1 MEKRFLEKFLYDKEK
16 YHLLIIYF
24 AYMLNSD
31 FIVKLTDMSEERDY
45 TNGHVGYMFAN
56 NCDEEDIKNGDDF
69 ENGVLFF
76 FGNEVFDEI
85 IVDYSIFYYSL
96 KAACEVY
103 LEDNPEDKDIVE
115 EKLEIIRKRYHL

>member
-1 MEKRFLEKFLYDKEK
+1 MKKRFLEKFLYDKEK

-24 AYMLNSD
+24 TYMLNSD

-45 TNGHVGYMFAN
+45 ANGHVGCLFAN
-56 NCDEEDIKNGDDF
+56 NCDEEDIENGDDF

-76 FGNEVFDEI
+76 FGNEDFDEI
-85 IVDYSIFYYSL
+85 IVDYSIFYHSL
-96 KAACEVY
+96 KVACEVY
-103 LEDNPEDKDIVE
+103 LEDNPEDKDIVK